1 MVSKLV
7 QLGPRDPMK
16 LVFPNNTLFSMVKF
30 RAEVMAMAYPNA
42 PER

>member
-1 MVSKLV
+1 
-7 QLGPRDPMK
+7 MK
-16 LVFPNNTLFSMVKF
+16 VVFPNKLLFWTVKL